1 MWKKPSTLP
10 THLNVLGGFLWMRIL
25 SQPSSDCNLYT
36 NYEHIFVDMETANNS
51 LNYKDDL
58 GVGPLNVL
66 MQFTLLPEQM

>member
-1 MWKKPSTLP
+1 
-10 THLNVLGGFLWMRIL
+10 MRIL